1 MIKITNTADSAVIQI
16 NGDIGQSF
24 WSDGWTLERF
34 TDQLKGLS
42 VSNLVLEI
50 NSMGGDLL
58 EGFAIHDAIKRLPA
72 RVTAKIVASSASA
85 ATVIAS
91 AADRIEIS
99 ENSRY
104 LVHNAQTFVE
114 GNKERLAE
122 IYEQLASFD
131 NQILDIY
138 IKRTG
143 KPRNEIAELMKQE
156 RWMSATEALQWGFV
170 DAIIQPQI
178 KNKIE
183 NMTPEEQAQMDA
195 LVAENEQLKT
205 QLQEAMDKLA
215 EFDAAEE
222 QKKEEEIDQTITQA
236 IEEEKIDETVKDVYK
251 NLGKH
256 QGIEAVRTALAG
268 IKAAA
273 KQTAPL
279 HNVPNTTAPAAQ
291 VMDKAKFVDNWRKGV
306 YDNNKE
312 QYAVDFEIAYGY
324 KPKSK

>member
-34 TDQLKGLS
+34 TNQLKGLS

-91 AADRIEIS
+91 AADRIEIT

-156 RWMSATEALQWGFV
+156 RWMSATEAVQWGFV

-178 KNKIE
+178 KNQIK

-195 LVAENEQLKT
+195 LTAENEQLKT
-205 QLQEAMDKLA
+205 QLQEAMDRLP
-215 EFDAAEE
+215 EVDAAEE
-222 QKKEEEIDQTITQA
+222 TKKEEEIDQTITQA

-251 NLGKH
+251 NLGKQ
-256 QGIEAVRTALAG
+256 QGIEALRTALAG

-273 KQTAPL
+273 RTGAKEFTTTTKSSMLLTLKSLTVTNLNFKYHGYPRTFR
-279 HNVPNTTAPAAQ
+279 NV
-291 VMDKAKFVDNWRKGV
+291 
-306 YDNNKE
+306 
-312 QYAVDFEIAYGY
+312 
-324 KPKSK
+324 

>member
-1 MIKITNTADSAVIQI
+1 MIRITNTADSAVIQI

-34 TDQLKGLS
+34 TDQVKGLS
-42 VSNLVLEI
+42 VSNIVLEI

-58 EGFAIHDAIKRLPA
+58 EGFAIHDAIKMLPA

-156 RWMSATEALQWGFV
+156 RWMSATEAVQWGFV

-178 KNKIE
+178 KNKIK

-195 LVAENEQLKT
+195 LTAENEQLKT

-236 IEEEKIDETVKDVYK
+236 IDEEKIDETVKDVYK
-251 NLGKH
+251 NLGKQ
-256 QGIEAVRTALAG
+256 QGIEALRTALAG

-273 KQTAPL
+273 NPTAPL
-279 HNVPNTTAPAAQ
+279 HNVPNTTAPSAP

-312 QYAVDFEIAYGY
+312 QYAADFEIAYGY